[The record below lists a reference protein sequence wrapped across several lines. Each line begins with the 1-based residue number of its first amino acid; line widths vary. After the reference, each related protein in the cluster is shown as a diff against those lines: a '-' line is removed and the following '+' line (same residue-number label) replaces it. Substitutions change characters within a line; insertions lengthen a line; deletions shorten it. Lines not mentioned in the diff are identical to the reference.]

1 MKHIPLFALAIVL
14 SLPVAAKPPS
24 RTTQFPPRLPDEVL
38 KARVAAKVAEV
49 EKVVDEGPIKPKA
62 ESLRKIGIPE
72 WYADAKL
79 GIFIHWGVYSVPA
92 FGSEWYP
99 RKMYGKDD
107 WQKIRSHHE
116 KTWGPLSEFGYK
128 DFIPMFKAG
137 KFDPSA
143 WASLFKEAGAKY
155 VIPVAEHHDGYS
167 LYDNSFTRWDSTEI
181 GPMRDVIG
189 ELAAAIRAEGLKF
202 GVSSH
207 RAFNWAYYFRTKGAD
222 NTNPEFFDLYG
233 PDHDFL
239 YDTYE
244 GDVFSRHKHSW
255 PNQSAEF
262 QNDWLARTA
271 ELADKY
277 TPDVIWF
284 DFGIGRH
291 KDATVASN
299 HHAPMN
305 RKFAA
310 YYYNQAAKSGRE
322 VAINYKWNAF
332 GDGEAMLDIERGKL
346 AGIRDQVWQT
356 DTSVSYSSWGYTSN
370 HRYKPVNVIIDDFVD
385 IVSKN
390 GVLLLNI
397 GPKADGTI
405 PEHEQRQLREIGKW
419 LKTNGEGIYGSRPW
433 KTYGEG
439 PTENAAGAHQEHK
452 LGNYTRDDIRFTTR
466 DGMLYA
472 WIMDW
477 PGKSVMIKSLAKGNT
492 HESRKIAAVS
502 LLGGGELRFNQ
513 TRKGLVIGFPAASS
527 GDHVHGLRI
536 SFRN

>member
-14 SLPVAAKPPS
+14 SLPVAAKPLS

-167 LYDNSFTRWDSTEI
+167 LYDNSFTRWDSTET